1 MAFIYFFN
9 IFFKSIAFLYTC
21 NEQYRKK
28 LRKNCIYN
36 SINIGI
42 NLIKYIKDLYN
53 EEYKMLMRD
62 IEPDTNK

>member
-28 LRKNCIYN
+28 LRKNCIYK
-36 SINIGI
+36 SIKIGI
-42 NLIKYIKDLYN
+42 NLIKKV
-53 EEYKMLMRD
+53 
-62 IEPDTNK
+62 